1 MSDKV
6 YMCIDL
12 KSFYASVECVERNLD
27 PLKARLVVADPDR
40 TEATIC
46 LAVTPAMK
54 KIGVKNRCRVYEIP
68 PGIDYVTAVPRMAKY
83 IEYSARIYSIYL
95 KYLAPEDI
103 HIYSIDEV
111 FMDAS
116 EYLSYRG
123 QTPVEFAKMIMQDV
137 MDTVGITA
145 TCGIGS
151 NLYLAKI
158 AMDIIAKH
166 SPDNIGIL
174 TEQTYRQRL
183 WKHRPL
189 TDFWRIG
196 PATERRLERLGIQ
209 TMGEIAAANE
219 DVLYKAFGIDAE
231 LMIDHAWGREPVS
244 IADIKSYRPR
254 STSLSSGQ
262 VLSRGYEYDEGR
274 VIVREMAENLGFE
287 MFKQGYTTN
296 RICMSLGY
304 SFSSDKAFD
313 RGSISLD
320 NFTASVKTLSD
331 CASELYDRIRDRAE
345 PMHKVNISYNNLN
358 TGTESQY
365 NLFIC
370 PQEQEK
376 EQRLQETV
384 LEIREKHGKN
394 GIFKCMSL
402 LDGATM
408 LERNQQIG
416 GHRA

>member
-1 MSDKV
+1 MGNKV

-12 KSFYASVECVERNLD
+12 KSFYASVECVERGLD
-27 PLKARLVVADPDR
+27 PLKTPLVVADRER

-46 LAVTPAMK
+46 LAVTPEMK
-54 KIGVKNRCRVYEIP
+54 RLGVKNRCRLYEIP
-68 PGIDYVTAVPRMAKY
+68 PNLEYITAVPRMAKY
-83 IEYSARIYSIYL
+83 IEYSAWIYSIYL

-103 HIYSIDEV
+103 HVYSIDEV
-111 FMDAS
+111 FMDATD
-116 EYLSYRG
+116 YLSYRN
-123 QTPVEFAKMIMQDV
+123 QSPVEFAKMIMQDV

-145 TCGIGS
+145 TCGIGT

-158 AMDIIAKH
+158 AMDIISKH
-166 SPDNIGIL
+166 SPGNIGIL
-174 TEQTYRQRL
+174 TEEAYREKL

-196 PATERRLERLGIQ
+196 PATERRLERLGIEN
-209 TMGEIAAANE
+209 MGEIAAANE

-231 LMIDHAWGREPVS
+231 LLIDHAWGREPVS
-244 IADIKSYRPR
+244 IADIKNYKPR

-274 VIVREMAENLGFE
+274 IIVKEMAENLGFD

-296 RICMSLGY
+296 QICMSLGY
-304 SFSSDKAFD
+304 SFSSAKAQD
-313 RGSISLD
+313 RGSVSLGS
-320 NFTASVKTLSD
+320 FTASVNTLSE
-331 CASELYDRIRDRAE
+331 CAAKLYDRIRDRDE
-345 PMHKVNISYNNLN
+345 PIHKVNISYNNLN
-358 TGTESQY
+358 TGSSDQY
-365 NLFIC
+365 NIFSSTA
-370 PQEQEK
+370 EQER
-376 EQRLQETV
+376 ERRLQRAL

-402 LDGATM
+402 MQGATM